1 MSNKILALTKRSIKQ
16 ALKIREFDPSKGYLR
31 IPGMVS
37 YVERENLYRR
47 SKSLTGKGHALEFG
61 AYFGAST
68 ASILQGLRECDFPM
82 KLHVFDVFRTRNA
95 WFADLTR
102 QLAKG
107 LEHHLVM
114 QDGWLDFYGVF
125 RAHVDDSMVVV
136 HRDFV
141 SELNWTDEPVEFL
154 HLDLPKD
161 WKQAKYIADQVFTC
175 LVPGAHVIFQDFSY
189 QWAAELIA
197 MVGQMHKSGLLRLE
211 SLDETTL
218 SAVLLRKIE
227 ISDLNALGAEMSDQ
241 SKIISNLDDA
251 IKAASPMMRRDD
263 QIITSV
269 ARSIF
274 VYQHDPEEALRNLSD
289 VFGDIAVLS
298 PRVKAAFKEA
308 MRFGMNMPK
317 SWE

>member
-1 MSNKILALTKRSIKQ
+1 
-16 ALKIREFDPSKGYLR
+16 
-31 IPGMVS
+31 MVA

-68 ASILQGLRECDFPM
+68 ASILQGLQECNFTK
-82 KLHVFDVFRTRNA
+82 KLHVYDVFRTRNA
-95 WFADLTR
+95 LFADLTR

-107 LEHHLVM
+107 LEHRLVM
-114 QDGWLDFYGVF
+114 QDGWLDFFEVF
-125 RAHVDDSMVVV
+125 RAHVNDQMVVV

-141 SELNWTDEPVEFL
+141 SELNWTGEPVELL

-161 WKQAKYIADQVFTC
+161 WKQAQYIADQVFTC
-175 LVPGAHVIFQDFSY
+175 LVPGAQVIFQDFSY

-197 MVGQMHKSGLLRLE
+197 MIGQMHKSGLLRFE

-218 SAVLLRKIE
+218 SAVLLRKIGM
-227 ISDLNALGAEMSDQ
+227 SDLNALSAEMSDP
-241 SKIISNLDDA
+241 SRTISNLDVA
-251 IKAASPMMRRDD
+251 IKAASPMMSRDD
-263 QIITSV
+263 QIVTSV

-274 VYQHDPEEALRNLSD
+274 VYQKDPEEALRNLAD
-289 VFGDIAVLS
+289 VFGEISVLT

-308 MRFGMNMPK
+308 MQFGMKMPK

>member
-1 MSNKILALTKRSIKQ
+1 MSNKILALTKQSIKQ
-16 ALKIREFDPSKGYLR
+16 VLKIREFDPSKGYLR

-47 SKSLTGKGHALEFG
+47 SKLLTGKGHALEFG

-68 ASILQGLRECDFPM
+68 ASILQGLRERNFPM

-107 LEHHLVM
+107 QEHHLVM
-114 QDGWLDFYGVF
+114 QDGWLDFFEVF
-125 RAHVDDSMVVV
+125 RAHVDDPMVVV

-141 SELNWTDEPVEFL
+141 SELKWTGEPVEFL

-175 LVPGAHVIFQDFSY
+175 LVSGAHVIFQDFSY

-227 ISDLNALGAEMSDQ
+227 VSDLNALGGEMNDP
-241 SKIISNLDDA
+241 SKIISNIDVA
-251 IKAASPMMRRDD
+251 IKAVRPMMGRDD

-274 VYQHDPEEALRNLSD
+274 VYQKDPEEALRNLAD
-289 VFGDIAVLS
+289 VFDDISVLS
-298 PRVKAAFKEA
+298 PRVKAALKEA
-308 MRFGMNMPK
+308 MQFGMTMPK

>member
-1 MSNKILALTKRSIKQ
+1 MNNKILTRTKQSVKWI
-16 ALKIREFDPSKGYLR
+16 LKIREFDPSKGYLR

-37 YVERENLYRR
+37 YIERENLYRR
-47 SKSLTGKGHALEFG
+47 SKLLTGKGHALEFG

-68 ASILQGLRECDFPM
+68 ASILQGLRETNFQM
-82 KLHVFDVFRTRNA
+82 KLHVFDVFKTRNV

-107 LEHHLVM
+107 LEQHLVM
-114 QDGWLDFYGVF
+114 QDGWLDFFQVF
-125 RAHVDDSMVVV
+125 RAHVDDPMVVI

-141 SELNWTDEPVEFL
+141 SELNWTGEPVELL

-175 LVPGAHVIFQDFSY
+175 LVPGAHIIFQDFSY

-197 MVGQMHKSGLLRLE
+197 MIGQMHKSGLLRLE

-218 SAVLLRKIE
+218 SAVLMRKIQM
-227 ISDLNALGAEMSDQ
+227 SDLDALGGEMSDP
-241 SKIISNLDDA
+241 SKIISNLDVA
-251 IKAASPMMRRDD
+251 IKAAKPMMGRDD
-263 QIITSV
+263 QIVTSV

-274 VYQHDPEEALRNLSD
+274 VYQKDPGEALRNLAD
-289 VFGDIAVLS
+289 VFGEISVLT

-308 MRFGMNMPK
+308 MQFGMTMPK

>member
-1 MSNKILALTKRSIKQ
+1 MNNKILTQTKQSIKRI
-16 ALKIREFDPSKGYLR
+16 LKIREFDPSKGYLR

-47 SKSLTGKGHALEFG
+47 SKLLTGKGHALEFG

-68 ASILQGLRECDFPM
+68 ASILQGLRESNFPM
-82 KLHVFDVFRTRNA
+82 KLHVFDVFKTRNA

-114 QDGWLDFYGVF
+114 QDGWLDFFGVF
-125 RAHVDDSMVVV
+125 RAHVDDPMVVV
-136 HRDFV
+136 HRNFV
-141 SELNWTDEPVEFL
+141 SELNWTGEPVEFL

-161 WKQAKYIADQVFTC
+161 WKQAKYIADQIFKC

-227 ISDLNALGAEMSDQ
+227 MSDLNALNEEMRDP
-241 SKIISNLDDA
+241 SKIISNVDVA
-251 IKAASPMMRRDD
+251 IHAASPMMGRDD

-274 VYQHDPEEALRNLSD
+274 IYQHDPEEALRKLADAFDD
-289 VFGDIAVLS
+289 VSVLS

-308 MRFGMNMPK
+308 MQFGMTMPK